1 MESNRGMTRSRLISI
16 GLPFI
21 LYFLLYNLS
30 NQIFLMLFQDRFG
43 RLFCLFLASL
53 LTTPFMF
60 WTYAKANVLKAKPWV
75 DPRKL
80 PKDLLAVVGI
90 VCIGILYNYLAT
102 KLGLLGDPG
111 FQEANRTLN
120 NGSLYL
126 KVLTSA
132 LVVPI
137 LEELL
142 FRGTIAGQ
150 LELFLGRIPA
160 IVISSVL
167 FGAMHFNVVQFV
179 YAFLIGMLL
188 SLAYLKSH
196 RIWIPILAH
205 GLTNLLV
212 ILLAA

>member
-1 MESNRGMTRSRLISI
+1 MTN
-16 GLPFI
+16 GT
-21 LYFLLYNLS
+21 
-30 NQIFLMLFQDRFG
+30 
-43 RLFCLFLASL
+43 AS
-53 LTTPFMF
+53 
-60 WTYAKANVLKAKPWV
+60 A
-75 DPRKL
+75 
-80 PKDLLAVVGI
+80 
-90 VCIGILYNYLAT
+90 
-102 KLGLLGDPG
+102 
-111 FQEANRTLN
+111 EANRTLN

-132 LVVPI
+132 LIVPI

-150 LELFLGRIPA
+150 LDLFLGRIPS

-188 SLAYLKSH
+188 SLAFLKSH